1 MNRRTVDCWQNLART
16 ENQPRKSILRPFRG
30 AKNSGQIAF
39 RYPGSSDTCV
49 RVVCGRDP
57 GIAYRAFCGCCVR
70 SQGICVR
77 VLLAAGCVP
86 SLLRVLRAFA
96 RNTCAS
102 VAQTMLDGCVDDL
115 VPGPAGRGGG
125 PLRPPSGCPGE
136 RAHFRILISP
146 TLMIISA
153 TQRHRTK
160 HTPDVPN
167 RDLT

>member
-1 MNRRTVDCWQNLART
+1 MSRRTVDVWQNLAPKPVKLGRGSSCNAGCT
-16 ENQPRKSILRPFRG
+16 ENQPGRSILRPFRG
-30 AKNSGQIAF
+30 PKNSGQIAF

-49 RVVCGRDP
+49 RVWGCDP
-57 GIAYRAFCGCCVR
+57 GIAYRAFCGGCVR

-86 SLLRVLRAFA
+86 SLLRMLRAFA
-96 RNTCAS
+96 VNTCAS

-125 PLRPPSGCPGE
+125 PFRPPCGCPCE

-146 TLMIISA
+146 PPM
-153 TQRHRTK
+153 
-160 HTPDVPN
+160 N
-167 RDLT
+167 R